1 MLIVSNTSPL
11 SNLAVIGEIILLQ
24 KIYPKILIPPIV
36 HTELVRLPKNQPVI
50 ATLIKTGWLEIQTPN
65 NIQLIQS
72 LEQTLDPGE
81 SAAIALAIELNAD
94 RLLIDERLG
103 RNVATQYGLN
113 IRGILGILVNAK
125 EQELIPAA
133 KPILDRLIHEAGFRV
148 SQSLYTR
155 VLQESGESET

>member
-11 SNLAVIGEIILLQ
+11 SNLAVIDEISLLQ

-36 HTELVRLPKNQPVI
+36 HTELVRLRKNQPAI
-50 ATLIKTGWLEIQTPN
+50 AMLIQTGWIEIQTPK

-81 SAAIALAIELNAD
+81 SAAISLAVELNAD

-103 RNVATQYGLN
+103 RNIAIQYGLK

-148 SQSLYTR
+148 SQALYTR
-155 VLQESGESET
+155 VLHESGE